1 MSKSPDFTTMAYD
14 VDFPKPSFAEWQA
27 AVEKSTGKTLEQL
40 VSATMELIDVK
51 PLYTEEDL
59 KGLKHLGYT
68 AGVPPFL
75 RGPYPTMYVAQPW
88 TGRAGRSAATRRRQ
102 LGSVRRGHGAGQAG
116 GAASGRRRHSVG
128 SSAASRLADVF

>member
-27 AVEKSTGKTLEQL
+27 AVEASTGKSLDQL
-40 VSATMELIDVK
+40 VSATMELINVK
-51 PLYTEEDL
+51 PLYTQEDI
-59 KGLKHLGYT
+59 KELKHLGYT

-88 TGRAGRSAATRRRQ
+88 TVRMTASDWPAAACVEIWRARRWCWSIRATQRQ
-102 LGSVRRGHGAGQAG
+102 P
-116 GAASGRRRHSVG
+116 
-128 SSAASRLADVF
+128 